1 MKSRPRII
9 KSHNVYSGEISVKA
23 AKFRVN
29 GRFAMK
35 EYIQYSNS
43 VGIIPIDNNN
53 NLLLIRQYRFAA
65 NKSLIEIPAGKI
77 ENGEKPKMAA
87 LRELNEE
94 TGYTGRLTPITQWY
108 LAPGY
113 STEKMYLFLA
123 TDLKK
128 IKNRLAMDHDE
139 TIKLIRVDLQTAL
152 KKCIRGEIEDCK
164 TISGLML
171 YSQLNHVIPNQ
182 NESN

>member
-1 MKSRPRII
+1 VESKPRII
-9 KSHNVYSGEISVKA
+9 ESHNVYSGELSIRV
-23 AKFRVN
+23 AKFVTN
-29 GRFAMK
+29 GKISEK

-43 VGIIPIDNNN
+43 VGIIPLDKNN
-53 NLLLIRQYRFAA
+53 NLLLVKQYRFAA
-65 NKSLIEIPAGKI
+65 KKSLIEIPAGKI
-77 ENGEKPKMAA
+77 EKGETPETAA

-94 TGYTGRLTPITQWY
+94 IGYTGTLTPVIQWY

-128 IKNRLAMDHDE
+128 TKKRLAMDHDE
-139 TIKLIRVDLQTAL
+139 MIKTFRVNLHTAL
-152 KKCIRGEIEDCK
+152 KKCIRGEIKDCK

-171 YSQLNHVIPNQ
+171 YSQLNRVLPT
-182 NESN
+182 

>member
-1 MKSRPRII
+1 MKSRPQII
-9 KSHNVYSGEISVKA
+9 KSQSVYSGEISVKA
-23 AKFRVN
+23 AKLVIN
-29 GRFAMK
+29 GKFSKK

-53 NLLLIRQYRFAA
+53 NLLLIKQYRFAA
-65 NKSLIEIPAGKI
+65 KKSLIEIPAGKI
-77 ENGEKPKMAA
+77 ENGETPEMAA

-94 TGYTGRLTPITQWY
+94 TGYTGTLTPMTQWY

-113 STEKMYLFLA
+113 STEKMHLFLA

-128 IKNRLAMDHDE
+128 IKPRLAMDHDE
-139 TIKLIRVDLQTAL
+139 MIKLFKVNLQTAL

-171 YSQLNHVIPNQ
+171 YSQLNHAIPGR
-182 NESN
+182 NESD